1 MICAYYFCCCTPLLQ
16 PNRIFRSGNIFPSIH
31 TERSIKYQ
39 FIPSVSIFFFLLL
52 LSIFLFHFGRP
63 LRLYALQQ
71 HEATT
76 IHIKHFT
83 KHAFNN
89 QSTNVI
95 QGFDTMLR
103 LALIPVN
110 LNVVAL
116 SFPFSSF
123 CVPFFCFESL
133 LEIYPIHL
141 TTRAKHYKSNFLNM
155 NRIVPAPIS
164 QWFFF
169 FLSFGA
175 LIISTQSPTYNDIHN
190 FHSATIYVFC
200 GALYS

>member
-1 MICAYYFCCCTPLLQ
+1 MRIIFVVALFYVASRIVYFAVE
-16 PNRIFRSGNIFPSIH
+16 IFFRVSTQKDQLNINLFQVFQS
-31 TERSIKYQ
+31 
-39 FIPSVSIFFFLLL
+39 FFFLLL